1 MRARRK
7 LRSRAKP
14 SFARLITSSFPPR
27 NTYIL
32 REDGSYLLRED
43 GTKFK
48 RERS

>member
-1 MRARRK
+1 MRTRRK

-14 SFARLITSSFPPR
+14 STARLITSSFPR